1 MTGTSVRLTE
11 WESYPPEPGTR
22 LAGVF
27 LEDARSRTLAK
38 RLTESGMLEVS
49 ELRAGLFLRSSSYV
63 GRIELGDLQITITPK
78 IKDRSLL
85 RLLRYAYALRD
96 LELFSWVGYDA
107 EAQAFQDLLIYQ
119 LAAEAQEL
127 LSRGLRRRYVRVEED
142 LASPRGRI
150 NIQRMARREGIIQAA
165 LPCTHHLR
173 LEDHLINQVLLG
185 GLRLGTR
192 LTDDPLLRAKLRRLA
207 APLQE
212 SVSTIRLDR
221 EALRRLHREADRL
234 TVAYKPALTII
245 EILLR
250 SEGVSLD
257 ESQPETKLPG
267 FLFDMNLFFQAL
279 YRGF

>member
-27 LEDARSRTLAK
+27 KEDARSRTLAK

-96 LELFSWVGYDA
+96 LGLFSWVGYDA

-127 LSRGLRRRYVRVEED
+127 LSRGL
-142 LASPRGRI
+142 
-150 NIQRMARREGIIQAA
+150 
-165 LPCTHHLR
+165 
-173 LEDHLINQVLLG
+173 
-185 GLRLGTR
+185 
-192 LTDDPLLRAKLRRLA
+192 
-207 APLQE
+207 
-212 SVSTIRLDR
+212 
-221 EALRRLHREADRL
+221 
-234 TVAYKPALTII
+234 
-245 EILLR
+245 
-250 SEGVSLD
+250 
-257 ESQPETKLPG
+257 
-267 FLFDMNLFFQAL
+267 
-279 YRGF
+279 